1 LGNKLPVNAIP
12 RWAIIIT
19 MLLLGIALLLDGW
32 VLRQMPADGT
42 QFGDFYYLLRG
53 LGYLPTWIAFCLLF
67 TFAGE
72 KKTLLAR
79 RNSALAIGFTAA
91 GSGVLAAL
99 LKVLF
104 RRLDPQP
111 GAEGSWQQAPWQG
124 SWWDGTDLCFPSE
137 HAAVA
142 WGAAIAIS
150 RRWPGTTPFILL
162 LAAGCACGRV
172 LARAHNPSDV
182 VASLL
187 VAMAVSEILE
197 CYCCRSKS

>member
-1 LGNKLPVNAIP
+1 
-12 RWAIIIT
+12 

-99 LKVLF
+99 LEARHSGRGQVV
-104 RRLDPQP
+104 D
-111 GAEGSWQQAPWQG
+111 AAMV
-124 SWWDGTDLCFPSE
+124 DG
-137 HAAVA
+137 
-142 WGAAIAIS
+142 
-150 RRWPGTTPFILL
+150 
-162 LAAGCACGRV
+162 
-172 LARAHNPSDV
+172 
-182 VASLL
+182 VASLMTAAYAL
-187 VAMAVSEILE
+187 RSAGITSDTRGANLLDSGAHFYDVFETSDAQYIAVAPMLTPP
-197 CYCCRSKS
+197 